1 MLAKKPLLLL
11 VASLFIVMIGFGIT
25 VPVLPFYVERFAL
38 NEGSS
43 QDAVALHV
51 ASLTSIYPLLH
62 FIFAPLW
69 GALSDRLGRKPLLVI
84 GIAGYAGAQL
94 VFGLASSLWM
104 LYSARGVGALLSAAT
119 LPAAAAY
126 MADITSERDR
136 TRGMAW
142 LATAMSLGVMVGP
155 VLGGFLSRFDLHL
168 RLRFGHFVFD
178 SFSLPFFGAA
188 ILGFFTFLPV
198 LRWLPESLPE
208 KTFPQQNCGTNIEWV
223 SFFAKLRPLL
233 LLAVV
238 GQLALSLFEAT
249 FGLYAQR
256 VFNYGPL
263 DVAVVF
269 FVCGMVMAVG
279 QIAGIALLAGRVGEI
294 HQICAGM
301 GLMGVGIGLIAL
313 AEVTTVVLA
322 AVALLSV
329 GMALIV
335 PNLAALISRSVG
347 KHGGAALGLQS
358 AANSFGQAAGS
369 FLGGVLFVWQM
380 NLPYMV
386 ASIVLL
392 FSAVLIG
399 CKLKPSRSAS
409 TKSRPL

>member
-1 MLAKKPLLLL
+1 MLAEKTLLLL

-51 ASLTSIYPLLH
+51 AFLTSIYPLLH
-62 FIFAPLW
+62 FVFAPLW
-69 GALSDRLGRKPLLVI
+69 GAWSDRIGRKPLLLI

-104 LYSARGVGALLSAAT
+104 LYGARGVGAALSAAT

-126 MADITSERDR
+126 VADITSERDR

-155 VLGGFLSRFDLHL
+155 VLGGLLSRSDLHF

-188 ILGFFTFLPV
+188 ILGVFTCLPI
-198 LRWLPESLPE
+198 LRWLPEGLSG
-208 KTFPQQNCGTNIEWV
+208 KTFSQRKCGTKIDWV
-223 SFFAKLRPLL
+223 SFFATLRPLL
-233 LLAVV
+233 VLAVL

-249 FGLYAQR
+249 FGLYSQR
-256 VFNYGPL
+256 VFNYGPG

-279 QIAGIALLAGRVGEI
+279 QVAGISLLAGRVGEM

-301 GLMGVGIGLIAL
+301 GLMAIGIGLIAL
-313 AEVTTVVLA
+313 AEVTTLVLG
-322 AVALLSV
+322 AVGLLSV

-335 PNLAALISRSVG
+335 PNLAALISRSAG

-358 AANSFGQAAGS
+358 AANSLGQAAGS
-369 FLGGVLFVWQM
+369 ALGGVLFVWQM

-392 FSAVLIG
+392 FGAVLIG
-399 CKLKPSRSAS
+399 CKLKSGGSLS
-409 TKSRPL
+409 TKSRAL